1 MNTKLTRPS
10 PAYWSD
16 RNVMLN
22 LRIALNDLTE
32 LEQRFRGTP
41 RWYPYSQAG
50 DALYELGLRLREQL
64 KADDRNPYW
73 RERPAVSGDST
84 PAHSQTRIGEW
95 S

>member
-1 MNTKLTRPS
+1 
-10 PAYWSD
+10 
-16 RNVMLN
+16 MLN

-32 LEQRFRGTP
+32 LELRFRGTP
-41 RWYPYSQAG
+41 RYYPYSQAA
-50 DALYELGLRLREQL
+50 DALYALVDLLRAQL

-73 RERPAVSGDST
+73 RGRPAVSGDST